1 MELINSRCK
10 VCSPHDHQCSACLSV
25 DKTAKKA
32 ARAAIT
38 AKKQLS
44 VNTVPIQTGSPHI
57 LDFYDALEPLVA
69 MEPAIVARVV
79 DHLSPLRVVSPLPE
93 FVSPLPS
100 TSLNGAVP
108 LSALP
113 PLPSLG
119 FVSPPPSTSLNAA
132 GVVVTHVFPAM
143 GGAAPLS
150 INGQVLF
157 PMTASPKNTKSA
169 SKASATT
176 FASLATKLLPV
187 KRKDPVDLTSESSE
201 GESADS
207 SSSQTGEDD
216 EDTKRK
222 EEVKKKKLRRITKEE
237 QVCVCDWISKPRKDG
252 KMLNGRW
259 VRNGGAKG
267 STMTATSSEVKT
279 SGAFEALAMCERA
292 RTLLFYFGYVTWLR
306 RYVNRRF
313 RHPTFSWTK
322 DIAKKRWTA
331 MSVF

>member
-32 ARAAIT
+32 ARAA
-38 AKKQLS
+38 KKQLS
-44 VNTVPIQTGSPHI
+44 VNTFPIQTGSPHI

-69 MEPAIVARVV
+69 MERAIVARVV

-93 FVSPLPS
+93 FVSLPPS
-100 TSLNGAVP
+100 TSLNGAGVVVAHISP
-108 LSALP
+108 TP
-113 PLPSLG
+113 
-119 FVSPPPSTSLNAA
+119 FVSPALNYADD
-132 GVVVTHVFPAM
+132 HVFPAM

-201 GESADS
+201 GASADS
-207 SSSQTGEDD
+207 SSSQLT
-216 EDTKRK
+216 
-222 EEVKKKKLRRITKEE
+222 L
-237 QVCVCDWISKPRKDG
+237 
-252 KMLNGRW
+252 
-259 VRNGGAKG
+259 
-267 STMTATSSEVKT
+267 
-279 SGAFEALAMCERA
+279 SGAAL
-292 RTLLFYFGYVTWLR
+292 LLLLTETRQRCTRGC
-306 RYVNRRF
+306 
-313 RHPTFSWTK
+313 
-322 DIAKKRWTA
+322 
-331 MSVF
+331 M